1 MTAEECDLGALTKSD
16 NADDSSARRLGTVG
30 VGVGFRNGASH
41 AREPLDLL
49 HRGGYV
55 CAPAERAPP
64 PVRGGTK
71 WVGWEAEAML
81 RWLRERDGYAEVRC
95 ISKEARTAFWAQ
107 E

>member
-1 MTAEECDLGALTKSD
+1 MTSSSRGPR
-16 NADDSSARRLGTVG
+16 NASASG
-30 VGVGFRNGASH
+30 GFRGSAVAYGASL
-41 AREPLDLL
+41 AAWLD
-49 HRGGYV
+49 V
-55 CAPAERAPP
+55 
-64 PVRGGTK
+64 PVRGGAK